1 MRHFVTEMGTGVDLH
16 GKDGT
21 KAALRAVR
29 NAFQHVSL
37 PGIRQVAGVTD
48 MSQMMVEV
56 ILGVPSAADPV
67 DGEQVKAYFPYG
79 TVSVKVQ
86 RGGLM
91 TPGEGDPIIMV
102 NAMIFVRVP

>member
-16 GKDGT
+16 GTDGT

-48 MSQMMVEV
+48 MKEMVVEV
-56 ILGVPSAADPV
+56 ILGVPSAASPV
-67 DGEQVKAYFPYG
+67 DVEQVKAYFPYG
-79 TVSVKVQ
+79 TINVSVQ
-86 RGGLM
+86 PGGLM
-91 TPGEGDPIIMV
+91 TPGEADPIVMV

>member
-21 KAALRAVR
+21 KASLRAVR

-48 MSQMMVEV
+48 MKEMQVEV
-56 ILGVPSAADPV
+56 ILGVPSAADAV
-67 DGEQVKAYFPYG
+67 DEEQVKAYFPYG

-86 RGGLM
+86 QGGLM
-91 TPGEGDPIIMV
+91 TPGAEDPIIMV